1 MNLLYASEKILIV
14 SENNWANAK
23 NNSLKEKQFNRD

>member
-1 MNLLYASEKILIV
+1 MNLLYGSKKNLVV

-23 NNSLKEKQFNRD
+23 SNSLKEKQFARD